1 MTSGLWVSMP
11 IIRNLVEGTGC
22 NGPEIELICRA
33 GGISPDL
40 LEEADHKLSLEQN
53 CAIMEAA
60 LTISGDQCLGL
71 HTGEKTTAVVLG
83 ITGHLMQSS
92 KDVLDALRH
101 LQQFTSVFTRLYHFA
116 VEIRHAEVFY
126 YCEPLEVWNNISPE
140 TARQSV
146 DFAYAGAIHVIFLLT
161 GKRVFPKK
169 VMYRYQRTSDTREY
183 ERVFKCQPLFNQAAN
198 CMVFSLADLQAP
210 VLGYNKELNQVFLQ
224 LLEAEIKKQSAGA
237 AFSSQVKQMILKQF
251 RFQFPQVEE
260 VAAQMHLTTRTLQRK
275 LQEENTTFRTLV
287 DGIKE
292 ELACNLLLNKN
303 LSVTEIA
310 YQLGYAE
317 PSTFQRA
324 FRQWTGKSPNAF
336 RRQSG

>member
-1 MTSGLWVSMP
+1 
-11 IIRNLVEGTGC
+11 
-22 NGPEIELICRA
+22 
-33 GGISPDL
+33 
-40 LEEADHKLSLEQN
+40 
-53 CAIMEAA
+53 
-60 LTISGDQCLGL
+60 
-71 HTGEKTTAVVLG
+71 
-83 ITGHLMQSS
+83 
-92 KDVLDALRH
+92 
-101 LQQFTSVFTRLYHFA
+101 
-116 VEIRHAEVFY
+116 
-126 YCEPLEVWNNISPE
+126 
-140 TARQSV
+140 
-146 DFAYAGAIHVIFLLT
+146 
-161 GKRVFPKK
+161 
-169 VMYRYQRTSDTREY
+169 
-183 ERVFKCQPLFNQAAN
+183 
-198 CMVFSLADLQAP
+198 MVFSLADLQAP